1 MEVYLDNDRLET
13 AQTTLGGMIDEV
25 RQQLESTGRFI
36 VEIRL
41 DGESLD
47 ETAII
52 AAQDQTIEAEEVQL
66 ITADPI
72 ELAQQTLTAAQ
83 DALDAA
89 RLCQER
95 AAELLQADDTKA
107 AMEEVR
113 SAITTW
119 QQVQQTVL
127 VVTQMLEVSLEELA
141 VGDQTGVDIAQRL
154 VGQLEQVRGQLES
167 ADWLGMADMLAY
179 DLAEATGTW
188 TQLLEA
194 LMHEADRGRNRSSD
208 EGATGAGP

>member
-1 MEVYLDNDRLET
+1 MDVYLDNDRLET
-13 AQTTLGGMIDEV
+13 AQTTLGGLLDEV
-25 RQQLESTGRFI
+25 SQLLSSAGRFI
-36 VEIRL
+36 VEVRL

-47 ETAII
+47 EEALI
-52 AAQDQTIEAEEVQL
+52 AAQDTTIKAEEVQL

-72 ELAQQTLTAAQ
+72 ELAHQTLAAAQ
-83 DALDAA
+83 GALDAA
-89 RLCQER
+89 RLNQEQ

-107 AMEEVR
+107 AMAEVR

-127 VVTQMLEVSLEELA
+127 VVTQMLEVSLEDLT
-141 VGDQTGVDIAQRL
+141 VGDQTGVDIAQQL
-154 VGQLEQVRGQLES
+154 VGQLEQVREHLES
-167 ADWLGMADMLAY
+167 ADWLGLADMLAY

-194 LMHEADRGRNRSSD
+194 LMDVADRSRKGSTD
-208 EGATGAGP
+208 EGATGAGS